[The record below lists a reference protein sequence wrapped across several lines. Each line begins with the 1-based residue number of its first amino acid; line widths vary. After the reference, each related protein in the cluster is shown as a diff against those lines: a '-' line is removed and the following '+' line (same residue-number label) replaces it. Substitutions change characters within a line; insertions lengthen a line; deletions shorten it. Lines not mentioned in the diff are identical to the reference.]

1 MSETNYLKKYQVVEI
16 KFRRFD
22 IVFLEPAI
30 DFLDQLDLKTRRKIY
45 YRLDRA
51 RFGLDSRLF
60 KKLTDSIWE
69 FRIGHRGLQ
78 FRLFAFWDRSDKN
91 TSLVICTHGI
101 VKKTNKVSPKEIDK
115 ATKMRENY
123 FKGNYGRRA

>member
-1 MSETNYLKKYQVVEI
+1 MDV

-30 DFLDQLDLKTRRKIY
+30 DFLDQFDLKTRRKIY

-51 RFGLDSRLF
+51 KFGLDSRLF
-60 KKLTDSIWE
+60 KKLTDHIWE
-69 FRIGHRGLQ
+69 FRISHRGSH

-91 TSLVICTHGI
+91 ASLVICTHGI
-101 VKKTNKVSPKEIDK
+101 VKKTGKISSQEIIK
-115 ATKMRENY
+115 AMRIRKNY
-123 FKGNYGRRA
+123 FNGHYGSKE